1 MYKGIEHDWPYNR
14 VQKNVTETEPLEDPV
29 AEGHRVIDAAEN
41 ADLTVRLIGGTAIR
55 EHSETAR
62 EGPFERE
69 YRDVDFV
76 TVREDEDEVVDL
88 MTELGYD
95 ENERL
100 NRMHRFRLEFHDPSN
115 DRKADYIVDR
125 FDFSHEW
132 SLRGRVEEDAPTVPI
147 EDLLL
152 SKLQIFEISDRDIR
166 DIIAMLNDHPIETGD
181 DSETIDPDYVAGLC
195 RTDWGLY
202 KTTTIN
208 LDRVTEYLES
218 NDLPID
224 DARIDDRID
233 ALRTEIEEVPK
244 SVRWKLRSLV
254 GERKQWYKRPELS

>member
-1 MYKGIEHDWPYNR
+1 MS
-14 VQKNVTETEPLEDPV
+14 ETEPLEDPV
-29 AEGHRVIDAAEN
+29 AEGRRVIDKANEAG
-41 ADLTVRLIGGTAIR
+41 LTVRLIGGTAIR

-62 EGPFERE
+62 EAPFERE

-88 MTELGYD
+88 MLDLGYD
-95 ENERL
+95 ENKRL
-100 NRMHRFRLEFHDPSN
+100 NRMHRYRLEFHDPIN
-115 DRKADYIVDR
+115 DRKADYIIDR

-132 SLRGRVEEDAPTVPI
+132 ELRERVDEDAPTVPI

-152 SKLQIFEISDRDIR
+152 SKLQIYEISDRDIR
-166 DIIAMLNDHPIETGD
+166 DIIAMLNDHPAEHGED
-181 DSETIDPDYVAGLC
+181 PETIDPDYVAELC

-218 NDLPID
+218 NDVPID
-224 DARIDDRID
+224 EERLHDRVD
-233 ALRTEIEEVPK
+233 ALEAEIEEAPK
-244 SVRWKLRSLV
+244 SLRWKLRSIV
-254 GERKQWYKRPELS
+254 GERKRWYKRPELS